1 MIVRILGE
9 GQFKVDDAAA
19 GELNGLDAKL
29 EAAVNASDEQAFRS
43 ALNALVSRIRVLGTP
58 LPADTIEPSALIL
71 PDADA
76 TMDNVRKMLSG
87 EGLIPG

>member
-9 GQFKVDDAAA
+9 GQFKVDDAAT
-19 GELNGLDAKL
+19 GELNALDAKL
-29 EAAVNASDEQAFRS
+29 EGALNANGEQAFHA
-43 ALNALVSRIRVLGTP
+43 ALKALVSRIRVLGTP
-58 LPADTIEPSALIL
+58 LPTDTLEPSALIL

-76 TMDNVRKMLSG
+76 TMDTVRKMLSG